1 MTLLFEEYAVTNKSF
16 IKYMD
21 LESDYK
27 VVTSDPRFS
36 QFKAEPISQILFAIK
51 IKMDK
56 AGQTLPQL
64 FHMDRAGATDKIKQ
78 MDFRRIMRDIYQ
90 GDGVE
95 KQTTLDMLIEEITP
109 AN

>member
-36 QFKAEPISQILFAIK
+36 
-51 IKMDK
+51 
-56 AGQTLPQL
+56 
-64 FHMDRAGATDKIKQ
+64 
-78 MDFRRIMRDIYQ
+78 
-90 GDGVE
+90 
-95 KQTTLDMLIEEITP
+95 
-109 AN
+109 

>member
-1 MTLLFEEYAVTNKSF
+1 
-16 IKYMD
+16 
-21 LESDYK
+21 
-27 VVTSDPRFS
+27 
-36 QFKAEPISQILFAIK
+36 
-51 IKMDK
+51 
-56 AGQTLPQL
+56 
-64 FHMDRAGATDKIKQ
+64 MDRAGATDKIKQ